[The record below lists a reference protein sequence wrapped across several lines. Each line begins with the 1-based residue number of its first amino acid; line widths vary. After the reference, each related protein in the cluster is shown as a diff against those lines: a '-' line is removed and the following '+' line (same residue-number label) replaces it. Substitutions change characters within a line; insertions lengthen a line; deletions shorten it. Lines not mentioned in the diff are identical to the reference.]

1 MFRDRAR
8 IARDR
13 NPARRAPIPPGMT
26 DEIRLRR
33 SARRARRELRR
44 LHDDPPP
51 CVGLGPQGPQW
62 YVRYTRRIC
71 RFLLDH
77 LEEHELRD
85 YEIPFTAL
93 HEMVACAWA
102 ARPRD
107 ANALREHEAWRDVA
121 AAEHLAVAC
130 SITMLPAWVDPIA
143 LVPLM
148 RRFARFLGEDGAM
161 DPTDAERL
169 DFEYAMF
176 DPTEAP
182 VAVA

>member
-1 MFRDRAR
+1 
-8 IARDR
+8 
-13 NPARRAPIPPGMT
+13 MT
-26 DEIRLRR
+26 DSNRFRR

-44 LHDDPPP
+44 LLRSPPP
-51 CVGLGPQGPQW
+51 CRGLGPQGPQW
-62 YVRYTRRIC
+62 YLRYTRRIC

-77 LEEHELRD
+77 LEDHELRD

-107 ANALREHEAWRDVA
+107 PDALREHEAWAAFA
-121 AAEHLAVAC
+121 AADHLVIAH
-130 SITMLPAWVDPIA
+130 SYTLMPSWVDPIT

-148 RRFARFLGEDGAM
+148 RGFVRFLAADGAM
-161 DPTDAERL
+161 AAIEAERL